1 MSNALLLLVLVGI
14 GSPFSQPV
22 CESVDLIELNHK
34 YDPTGRHTF
43 SQVIFYERLRQNGLY
58 RVRDWVLVDERESIC
73 AIPVNRNG
81 LYHSSFIKEGVF
93 YRIRSP
99 LFRESWTHYDP
110 EIEDGRIYPKH
121 TRRLLRRREYVPTS
135 ESEE

>member
-1 MSNALLLLVLVGI
+1 MTKALLLLVLVGI

-22 CESVDLIELNHK
+22 CEFVDLIELNHK
-34 YDPTGRHTF
+34 YDPKGRHTF
-43 SQVIFYERLRQNGLY
+43 SQVIFYERLRQNGHY
-58 RVRDWVLVDERESIC
+58 RVRDWVLVDDRESLC
-73 AIPVNRNG
+73 AVPVNRNS
-81 LYHSSFIKEGVF
+81 LYHSDFTKEDV
-93 YRIRSP
+93 YYQIRSP